1 MCSID
6 FSQSDKT
13 LLDQAVYTTTWM
25 IWWIQKAHNKRNGGF
40 LQRWLKWIGRI
51 KKKDK
56 HDLQVLCNENFCN
69 QTKKNKYFQH
79 LWEFI
84 QYIHQGK
91 RPLLMPKKN
100 KLFKEQLRDPAA
112 AQGGLFC
119 IHLHKRWDC
128 IPIMRE
134 ELQRQWKVHL
144 AWIQRISI
152 QEFKR
157 EDKKTKPLPCMSP
170 QIKWQHFS
178 SVGVLV
184 LSQLSNK
191 WKVFSLRAGK
201 KNFAC
206 HGRSRWF
213 HPTGIGYVTTSSL
226 VKKRRRNT
234 KLGNEGAWSFSASWW
249 TSPGHLALV
258 FRY

>member
-25 IWWIQKAHNKRNGGF
+25 IWWIQKAHNKRSGGF

-51 KKKDK
+51 KKKK
-56 HDLQVLCNENFCN
+56 HTIFRFYVMRTSDHFWFT
-69 QTKKNKYFQH
+69 QTKKKYFQH

-84 QYIHQGK
+84 QYFHQGK

-119 IHLHKRWDC
+119 THLHKRWDC
-128 IPIMRE
+128 ISIIRE

-170 QIKWQHFS
+170 QIK
-178 SVGVLV
+178 
-184 LSQLSNK
+184 
-191 WKVFSLRAGK
+191 
-201 KNFAC
+201 
-206 HGRSRWF
+206 
-213 HPTGIGYVTTSSL
+213 
-226 VKKRRRNT
+226 
-234 KLGNEGAWSFSASWW
+234 
-249 TSPGHLALV
+249 
-258 FRY
+258 